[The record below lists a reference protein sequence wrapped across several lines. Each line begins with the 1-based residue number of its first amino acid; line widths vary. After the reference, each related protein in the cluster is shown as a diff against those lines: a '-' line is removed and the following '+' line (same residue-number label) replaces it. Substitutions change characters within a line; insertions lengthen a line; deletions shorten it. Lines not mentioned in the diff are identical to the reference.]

1 MTISSKFWLIG
12 YIHIGFSYL
21 REKIATSGH
30 LMHFYRNIT
39 THCGQGMAKP
49 SYWSYLALSTHFEKF
64 PKRSNMKSNILSKSF
79 GNLQSG
85 EQDWWEGTLIK
96 LGDKDVSST
105 NGVCID
111 LVENAN
117 IHKHLQSLIVFA
129 SFKLEWFRQTS
140 GIFCHNRD
148 LVTVLGPS
156 QKWNQYLKKIFLS
169 FSRPFINLRP
179 WGCSDVNSRCNL
191 HLRQSCLS
199 NNFFRGCLT
208 PWI

>member
-30 LMHFYRNIT
+30 LLHFYRNIT
-39 THCGQGMAKP
+39 THCGQCMAKA
-49 SYWSYLALSTHFEKF
+49 SYRSNLALSTHFEKF

-79 GNLQSG
+79 GRLQLG
-85 EQDWWEGTLIK
+85 EQDWWEGTLIT

-105 NGVCID
+105 NGVRID
-111 LVENAN
+111 LVERWPTYTN
-117 IHKHLQSLIVFA
+117 ICTSLMVFA
-129 SFKLEWFRQTS
+129 SFKFKWFHQTS
-140 GIFCHNRD
+140 GIFYHHRD

-156 QKWNQYLKKIFLS
+156 QKWNYLNKIFLS

-199 NNFFRGCLT
+199 NNFFKGCLT

>member
-1 MTISSKFWLIG
+1 MAISSKFWLIG

-39 THCGQGMAKP
+39 THCGQSMAKA
-49 SYWSYLALSTHFEKF
+49 SYRSNLALSTHFEKF

-79 GNLQSG
+79 GKLQLG

-105 NGVCID
+105 NGVRID
-111 LVENAN
+111 LVEKWPTNAN
-117 IHKHLQSLIVFA
+117 ICTSLMFLHLSNLNDFIWPGMFYYHRV
-129 SFKLEWFRQTS
+129 
-140 GIFCHNRD
+140 

-156 QKWNQYLKKIFLS
+156 QKWYQYLNKAFLS
-169 FSRPFINLRP
+169 FSRPLRV
-179 WGCSDVNSRCNL
+179 SD
-191 HLRQSCLS
+191 H
-199 NNFFRGCLT
+199 
-208 PWI
+208 